1 MRVTS
6 HHLIDLAAAATQ
18 RTQEQVA
25 DATQVASS
33 GLQIAEP
40 SDDVAKWVAAARD
53 RVRQAISSGTGDA
66 IGAGLDRL
74 QQTDGAL
81 QNLSTAV
88 SQART
93 LAVQGASDGMNAS
106 DRTRL
111 AEQAK
116 QLNSAALAAANTQAP
131 DGTYLLSGSQSQTAP
146 FDASGAY
153 QGDTNADAIASSD
166 GSRHTVAVTGST
178 CSTASHGVD
187 VLEVIAN
194 LGQALDANDTAGIQT
209 AIGDLSTAVDAARRR
224 ARHRRRRAEL
234 ADRGEQRT
242 HPGRAAADRDRIAAR
257 RRRRRRCREQ
267 ARAGD
272 PARSASRRR

>member
-1 MRVTS
+1 M
-6 HHLIDLAAAATQ
+6 
-18 RTQEQVA
+18 
-25 DATQVASS
+25 
-33 GLQIAEP
+33 
-40 SDDVAKWVAAARD
+40 
-53 RVRQAISSGTGDA
+53 RQAISSGTGDA

-106 DRTRL
+106 DRTML

-116 QLNSAALAAANTQAP
+116 QLYSAALAAANTQAP

-166 GSRHTVAVTGST
+166 GSRHTVAVTGDVL
-178 CSTASHGVD
+178 TASHGVD

-194 LGQALDANDTAGIQT
+194 LGQALDANDPAGIQT
-209 AIGDLSTAVDAARRR
+209 AIGDLSTAVDQLGAARATGGAAQSSLTEANN
-224 ARHRRRRAEL
+224 ARTQVEQQLTATASQLVDADAVGAASKL
-234 ADRGEQRT
+234 A
-242 HPGRAAADRDRIAAR
+242 
-257 RRRRRRCREQ
+257 Q
-267 ARAGD
+267 ATQALGISQ
-272 PARSASRRR
+272 AVTAKVISSLSSQ